1 MKISPRPPQTPLQDS
16 ILVLLQGSPRTKQ
29 ELSAILNRPSTRI
42 MRALRSLLIQEK
54 IRQQIG
60 EEVKY
65 QLFASDLSNPMSRE
79 KLR

>member
-1 MKISPRPPQTPLQDS
+1 MKIPPRPPQTPLQDL
-16 ILVLLQGSPRTKQ
+16 ILILLQESPRTKH
-29 ELSAILNRPSTRI
+29 ELSEMLDRPPTRI

-65 QLFASDLSNPMSRE
+65 QLSASELSKHSGCT
-79 KLR
+79 L